1 VVQKELQKQIFTID
15 RTIDSIN
22 NSIKFHENLVKMDGI
37 SVASEIL
44 RKRIMQKLGDIK
56 SVIVQ
61 FEDPEINVNFLDA
74 V

>member
-1 VVQKELQKQIFTID
+1 MVQKELQKQIFTID